1 MTLLAVDG
9 NSIVNRAFYGVRPL
23 TTRDGRSTQAVYGFL
38 TMLEKIVGDV
48 KPDRVAIA
56 FDLAA
61 PTFRHKKY
69 SGYKAKR
76 KGMPEELA
84 QQMQPLKDILR
95 AMGYKLVSCEGWEAD
110 DILGTLATTC
120 REQHEKCVIATGDRD
135 SLQLVGSGVTV
146 RLLSTKD
153 GRPTATV
160 FDEAAVKESYGVTPA
175 QLKDIKAIQG
185 DTSDN
190 IPGVPGIG
198 EKGARDLIERF
209 SSLDAVYENINDAS
223 IKAGQRAKLEAGKD
237 SAYLSYWL
245 GTIQCN
251 APIDLNLDMYKIGET
266 DTAALRAMLADLE
279 LFSIIKR
286 MGLPEGGV
294 APAAKKSD
302 TVEKKISFSS
312 YETVE
317 IVIEQSGEAKFVYCD
332 EEKWL
337 CVSCNEYCY
346 ILEGADAQKMLQ
358 ELLTRDDIKKSSH
371 DIKSLSHLCP
381 ELEPSGF
388 VMDTQLAAYLVNPS
402 SNDYSLARL
411 TEQYLG
417 AAQTS
422 PMLSQY
428 GDAIRFFELC
438 RELESAIEKGGM
450 TSLLCEI
457 EIPLAIVLGDME
469 RAGFMVDPQGIA
481 EFGDMLTKKA
491 AVLEQDIYKEAGES
505 FNINS
510 PKQLGAILF
519 DKLALPGGKKTKT
532 GWSTSA
538 DVLEELR
545 GIFPIVDMVLEY
557 RTLAKL
563 NSTYCKGLLAQVA
576 ADGRIHTTF
585 NQCET
590 RTGRISSAE
599 PNLQNI
605 PVKTELGREMR
616 RFFIAREGCVL
627 VDADYSQIELRVL
640 AHMANDSA
648 MIQAFNSGADIHT
661 RTAAQVFGVD
671 PEQVTKKMRSDAK
684 AVNFGIVYGIS
695 AFSLGKDIGVSTKD
709 AQKYIDGYM
718 RSFPGVAQF
727 MKQTVEQ
734 AKKDGYVQT
743 MYGRRRYL
751 PELASS
757 NFNMRSFG
765 ERVARNMPIQGT
777 AADIIKL
784 AMVEVFTRLKKN
796 CPQARLIMQVHDEL
810 IIEVPQ
816 ELAQLAKDI
825 LVDTMRSVTRL
836 GVELE
841 VEAATG
847 KNWLEAK

>member
-1 MTLLAVDG
+1 MTILAVDG

-23 TTRDGRSTQAVYGFL
+23 TTRDGRSTQAIYGFL
-38 TMLEKIVGDV
+38 TMLEKITGDV

-69 SGYKAKR
+69 DGYKAKR

-84 QQMQPLKDILR
+84 QQMQPLKDILK
-95 AMGYKLVSCEGWEAD
+95 AMGYTLVSCEGWEAD
-110 DILGTLATTC
+110 DILGTLASIC
-120 REQHEKCVIATGDRD
+120 REKHEKCVIATGDRD
-135 SLQLVGSGVTV
+135 SLQLVGNGVTV
-146 RLLSTKD
+146 RLLSTKE
-153 GRPTATV
+153 GKPTATV
-160 FDEAAVKESYGVTPA
+160 FDEAAVKEAYGVTPP

-198 EKGARDLIERF
+198 EKGARSLIERF
-209 SSLDAVYENINDAS
+209 SSLDGVYENLEDPS
-223 IKAGQRAKLEAGKD
+223 IKAGQRSKLEAGKE

-245 GTIQCN
+245 GTIQCD
-251 APIDLNLDMYKIGET
+251 APIEHNLDAYKINET
-266 DTAALRAMLADLE
+266 DAPALRAMLADLE

-286 MGLPEGGV
+286 MGLPEGG
-294 APAAKKSD
+294 ASPSFKKADSP
-302 TVEKKISFSS
+302 EKKISFSDRDAALS
-312 YETVE
+312 EVLKR
-317 IVIEQSGEAKFVYCD
+317 SEAKFVYS
-332 EEKWL
+332 ESENWL
-337 CVSCNEYCY
+337 CLSFDDQCHIFEGEEAESFLRE
-346 ILEGADAQKMLQ
+346 ILSQK
-358 ELLTRDDIKKSSH
+358 EIKKSSH
-371 DIKSLSHLCP
+371 DIKTLSHLFP
-381 ELEPSGF
+381 ETELTGF

-402 SNDYSLARL
+402 SNDYSLPRL
-411 TEQYLG
+411 SEQYLG
-417 AAQTS
+417 AAQTN
-422 PMLSQY
+422 PLLERF
-428 GDAIRFFELC
+428 GDAIRFSELC
-438 RELESAIEKGGM
+438 SELEAALEKGGM
-450 TSLLCEI
+450 TSLLHDI
-457 EIPLAIVLGDME
+457 ELPLAIVLGDME
-469 RAGFMVDPQGIA
+469 RAGFRVDPHGIA
-481 EFGDMLTKKA
+481 QFGEMLTEKS
-491 AVLEQDIYKEAGES
+491 VQLEQAIYAEAGES

-519 DKLALPGGKKTKT
+519 DKMALPGGKKTKT

-545 GIFPIVDMVLEY
+545 GLFPIVDMVLEY
-557 RTLAKL
+557 RTLSKL

-576 ADGRIHTTF
+576 QDGRIHTTF

-605 PVKTELGREMR
+605 PVRTELGREMR
-616 RFFIAREGCVL
+616 RFFIAEEGCVL

-640 AHMANDSA
+640 AHMAKDSA
-648 MIQAFNSGADIHT
+648 MTQAFNSGADIHT
-661 RTAAQVFGVD
+661 QTASQVFGVE
-671 PEQVTKKMRSDAK
+671 PGQVTKKMRSDAK

-695 AFSLGKDIGVSTKD
+695 AFSLGKDIGVPTRD
-709 AQKYIDGYM
+709 AQRYIDGYM
-718 RSFPGVAQF
+718 RSFSGVAQF
-727 MKQTVEQ
+727 MKETVEQ
-734 AKKDGYVQT
+734 AKKDGFVQT
-743 MYGRRRYL
+743 LYGRRRYL

-784 AMVEVFTRLKKN
+784 AMVGVFASLKEK

-816 ELAQLAKDI
+816 EKAELAKSI
-825 LVDTMRSVTRL
+825 LVDTMRSVAEL
-836 GVELE
+836 SVELE
-841 VEAATG
+841 AEAAIG

>member
-23 TTRDGRSTQAVYGFL
+23 TTRDGRSTQAIYGFL
-38 TMLEKIVGDV
+38 TMLEKITGDV

-84 QQMQPLKDILR
+84 QQMQPLKDILK
-95 AMGYKLVSCEGWEAD
+95 AMGYTIVSCEGWEAD
-110 DILGTLATTC
+110 DILGTLATAC
-120 REQHEKCVIATGDRD
+120 REKHEKCVIATGDRD

-153 GRPTATV
+153 GKPTATV

-190 IPGVPGIG
+190 IPGVPGVG

-209 SSLDAVYENINDAS
+209 SSLDGVYENIDDPS
-223 IKAGQRAKLEAGKD
+223 IKKGQRAKLEEGKE

-245 GTIQCN
+245 GTIQCD
-251 APIDLNLDMYKIGET
+251 APIDLELDSYKIDEP
-266 DTAALRAMLADLE
+266 DAATLRTMLADLE

-286 MGLPEGGV
+286 MGLPEGGATTAV
-294 APAAKKSD
+294 KKPAVS
-302 TVEKKISFSS
+302 EKTISFSDRDAAFA
-312 YETVE
+312 E
-317 IVIEQSGEAKFVYCD
+317 IEKVGEAKFIYSG
-332 EEKWL
+332 EENWL
-337 CVSCNEYCY
+337 CISSLNQCH
-346 ILEGADAQKMLQ
+346 IFEGGEAN
-358 ELLTRDDIKKSSH
+358 ELLREILSRDDIKKSCH
-371 DIKSLSHLCP
+371 DIKALSHLFP
-381 ELEPSGF
+381 DVELNNF

-402 SNDYSLARL
+402 SNDYSLPRL

-417 AAQTS
+417 SAQTN
-422 PMLSQY
+422 PMLEKYS
-428 GDAIRFFELC
+428 DAVRFADLC
-438 RELESAIEKGGM
+438 SELEAALDKGGM
-450 TSLLCEI
+450 TALLHDI
-457 EIPLAIVLGDME
+457 ELPLAIVLGDME
-469 RAGFMVDPQGIA
+469 RAGFKVDPQGIA
-481 EFGDMLTKKA
+481 DFGQMLTEKA
-491 AVLEQDIYKEAGES
+491 DSLEQAIYIEAGEE

-510 PKQLGAILF
+510 PKQLGAVLF
-519 DKLALPGGKKTKT
+519 DKMALPGGKKTKT

-576 ADGRIHTTF
+576 NDGRIHTTF

-605 PVKTELGREMR
+605 PVRTELGREMR
-616 RFFIAREGCVL
+616 RFFIAEEGCVL

-648 MIQAFNSGADIHT
+648 MTEAFNSGEDIHT
-661 RTAAQVFGVD
+661 RTASQVFGVEPD
-671 PEQVTKKMRSDAK
+671 QVTKKMRSDAK

-695 AFSLGKDIGVSTKD
+695 AFSLGKDIGAPTKE
-709 AQKYIDGYM
+709 AQRYIDGYM

-727 MKQTVEQ
+727 MKDTIEQ
-734 AKKDGYVQT
+734 AKKDGFVQT
-743 MYGRRRYL
+743 LYGRRRYL

-784 AMVEVFTRLKKN
+784 AMVNVFAKLKKD
-796 CPQARLIMQVHDEL
+796 CPAARLIMQVHDEL
-810 IIEVPQ
+810 IIEVPKENA
-816 ELAQLAKDI
+816 ELARDI
-825 LVDTMRSVTRL
+825 LVEVMRSVAEL
-836 GVELE
+836 SVELDA
-841 VEAATG
+841 EAAIG